1 MIDIF
6 KYKKIIN
13 LIVIDFNLKY
23 NFIIANFINLR
34 IRIIIDFNIL
44 YYSFVNRSVFIIYE
58 KINIRFIKNIENN

>member
-23 NFIIANFINLR
+23 NFIIINFINFY
-34 IRIIIDFNIL
+34 I
-44 YYSFVNRSVFIIYE
+44 
-58 KINIRFIKNIENN
+58 